1 MNSIKNYLAELIGT
15 FVLVLFACGTAAVIS
30 PIGGIQNG
38 EDFHVFYSETEVGPQ
53 TKALYDQ
60 LTGIQFGDIA
70 APTGWIFDVPLK

>member
-1 MNSIKNYLAELIGT
+1 MFILMSWIGLSKRVPAEQL
-15 FVLVLFACGTAAVIS
+15 LLS
-30 PIGGIQNG
+30 PQSAGSKTVRI
-38 EDFHVFYSETEVGPQ
+38 FYSETEVGPQ